1 MKSLSARTAVL
12 ALAAALVLATA
23 ARAPA
28 ATFVVTT
35 TADVIDPNDGKVSLR
50 EAVLAANT
58 SNGKAA
64 IALPAGTCTLT
75 LVGADED
82 AGLTGDLDITGHV
95 TIQGAGAGATIVDGG
110 GLDRVFHVLP
120 DVTVTLTDMTIQGGN
135 AATGVFRIGGGI
147 WNEGKLTLENCT
159 VKDNTA
165 DYTGG
170 AIFNGFSFE
179 QIATLTVKDCSL
191 TGNSAGQGGA
201 IFNEIGS
208 DVAISRSN
216 LSGNFAMTGGASG
229 GAILNNG
236 DTMTVTDCILSCNS
250 ARIGGAV
257 CAFGSVTIA
266 GSTLSNNCA
275 VTEGG
280 AIWNSS
286 VLLSLTDTM
295 VTDNDAGSNGGGV
308 WNNGYAW
315 IGGSTFTGNSA
326 PQGGAFFV
334 WNLADVYNSTFTDNG
349 ALEGGAVFSNG
360 ALDFHESTVSG
371 NFATDGGGIYVA
383 RSTTTLAEST
393 VSGNEAEQQGGGVDN
408 ASLGT
413 LAVKD
418 SIVCDNTAPAGMG
431 PDVYNEGSLSIQDS
445 DVCEIDP

>member
-12 ALAAALVLATA
+12 ALAAALVLATTA
-23 ARAPA
+23 SAPA
-28 ATFVVTT
+28 ATIVVTT
-35 TADVIDPNDGKVSLR
+35 TADLIDPNDGVVSLR
-50 EAVLAANT
+50 EAVLAANA
-58 SNGKAA
+58 SNGNNA
-64 IALPAGTCTLT
+64 IALPAGTYTLT
-75 LVGADED
+75 LAGVDED
-82 AGLTGDLDITGHV
+82 AGLTGDLDIAGHV
-95 TIQGAGAGATIVDGG
+95 TIQGAGAGTTIVDGD
-110 GLDRVFHVLP
+110 GLDRVFQVLP
-120 DVTVTLTDMTIQGGN
+120 DVTVTLVDMTIQGGK
-135 AATGVFRIGGGI
+135 AAAGIFRIGGGI
-147 WNEGKLTLENCT
+147 WNEGKLTVDRCT
-159 VKDNTA
+159 VQDNAA
-165 DYTGG
+165 DFTGG
-170 AIFNGFSFE
+170 AIFNGFSFT
-179 QIATLTVKDCSL
+179 QTARLTVKDCTL

-201 IFNEIGS
+201 IFNAIDS
-208 DVAISRSN
+208 DATFSRCN
-216 LSGNFAMTGGASG
+216 FSGNSAMTRGASG
-229 GAILNNG
+229 GAIFNSG
-236 DTMTVTDCILSCNS
+236 DTMTLTDCILSCNS

-257 CAFGSVTIA
+257 CAFGPVTIA

-295 VTDNDAGSNGGGV
+295 VTDNDAGSNGGGIL
-308 WNNGYAW
+308 NEGYTW

-334 WNLADVYNSTFTDNG
+334 WNLADVYNSTFTDNC

-360 ALDFHESTVSG
+360 VLDFHESTVWG

-393 VSGNEAEQQGGGVDN
+393 VSGNEAEQQGGGVYN
-408 ASLGT
+408 ASTGT